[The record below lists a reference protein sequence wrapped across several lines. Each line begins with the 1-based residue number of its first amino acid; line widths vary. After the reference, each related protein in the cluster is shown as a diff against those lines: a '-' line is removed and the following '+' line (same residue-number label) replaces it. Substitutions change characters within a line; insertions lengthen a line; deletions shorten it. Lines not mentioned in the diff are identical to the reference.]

1 MKLKKL
7 GVILLSC
14 VVIAPLLFSGTAYGQ
29 DEELQLPDPGITPDS
44 PFYFLD
50 LWGERVGLSF
60 AFGAEA
66 KAERALGYAEE
77 RLAEAHAMAV
87 RNRVRALERATN
99 GYEEHMSL
107 AIQKMEEARN
117 KGVDISEVSEIVA
130 SATSKHLFVLDEV
143 EDIVPEEA
151 KGAIAQAKGASI
163 NGHGNALRALAGEN
177 PELAMEIN
185 LAAVEGR
192 LNRANDEADENNPEG
207 AGDAID
213 DFVQLSGFGQEI
225 SQIAQGLGKD
235 ITTVDQLV
243 ASATSI
249 HLEVLAEVYDK
260 VPEQARSA
268 IERAMT
274 VSVRGH
280 ERAVKALAEKGALGG
295 IPEEPPIPEVVPEK
309 VKEKLL
315 EFGVPGKPEIEE
327 PENDEDDEDEDIDDD
342 INDDD
347 EDINEEDTGT
357 PGRGGGQRP

>member
-1 MKLKKL
+1 MRLKKL
-7 GVILLSC
+7 RMILLSC
-14 VVIAPLLFSGTAYGQ
+14 VIVVPLLFSGTAQAQ
-29 DEELQLPDPGITPDS
+29 DEEGELPDPGITPDS

-50 LWGERVGLSF
+50 LWGEKAGLLF

-77 RLAEAHAMAV
+77 RLAEAHTMAI

-130 SATSKHLFVLDEV
+130 SATAKHLFVLDEV

-151 KGAIAQAKGASI
+151 QEAIVQAKGVSI

-177 PELAMEIN
+177 PGRAIGIN

-192 LNRANDEADENNPEG
+192 LNRANAEADKNNPEG

-280 ERAVKALAEKGALGG
+280 ERAVEALEEKGALGR

-315 EFGVPGKPEIEE
+315 ELGVPGKPEIEKPEIEE
-327 PENDEDDEDEDIDDD
+327 PEIETPEIEGPENGEG
-342 INDDD
+342 
-347 EDINEEDTGT
+347 EET